1 MKENANNIII
11 KMAQIAVI
19 PCIGIIFYMINKNKI
34 FLVICLGLY
43 LILLVML
50 LIKEYYNSKS

>member
-19 PCIGIIFYMINKNKI
+19 PCISIIFYMINKNKI
-34 FLVICLGLY
+34 FLVICLSLY
-43 LILLVML
+43 LILLVLL
-50 LIKEYYNSKS
+50 LIKAYYDSKS